1 MSIRNAVLIV
11 AGGQGLRARTD
22 VHSNPKQYVQVLGKA
37 VIWHTIKLFLASSKT
52 DVILVVIADG
62 DENIYDQAILGIND
76 KRLMGAIQG
85 GESRQQSVL
94 AGLTAMSASNPDCV
108 LIHDAARPCL
118 TQQSLAKVYGSLSTH
133 KAVLVG
139 TPVSDTLK
147 KTVAGSLETIDRTN
161 IWNAQTPQAFDFKF
175 IFEVHKKAV
184 LENITSFTDDCGL
197 AEWAGQNIIMIDGG
211 SGNFKITN
219 PEDFELAECILK
231 GRSIMLNDV
240 RVGTG
245 YDVHAFE
252 PGDSVILG
260 GVSIPH
266 NRKLKGH
273 SDADVALHAITDAVL
288 GALADGDIGTHFPPS
303 DPQWEGVSSDRFLI
317 DAVRRVHD
325 KDGKIRHIDLT
336 IVCEEPKIAIHRPAM
351 KKSIATICNLEED
364 RISVKATTS
373 ERLGFTGRR
382 EGIAALATVTLG
394 LPE

>member
-1 MSIRNAVLIV
+1 MRNAVLIV

-22 VHSNPKQYVQVLGKA
+22 VHSNPKQYVQVLGNA

-52 DVILVVIADG
+52 DVILVVVADG
-62 DENIYDQAILGIND
+62 HENIYNQAVLGIND
-76 KRLMGAIQG
+76 KRLMAAIIG
-85 GESRQQSVL
+85 GNSRQQSVF
-94 AGLTAMSASNPDCV
+94 AGLTALSATNPDCV

-118 TQQSLAKVYGSLSTH
+118 AQRSLAEVYASLSTH

-139 TPVSDTLK
+139 TPVADTLK
-147 KTVAGSLETIDRTN
+147 KLGTGSLETIDRTN
-161 IWNAQTPQAFDFKF
+161 IWNAQTPQAFDFNL
-175 IFEVHKKAV
+175 IFDVHRKAV
-184 LENITSFTDDCGL
+184 LENNTSFTDDCGL
-197 AEWAGQNIIMIDGG
+197 AEWAGQNITMIDGG
-211 SGNFKITN
+211 TGNFKITN
-219 PEDFELAECILK
+219 PDDFELAECILK
-231 GRSIMLNDV
+231 GRSIMLNDT

-252 PGDSVILG
+252 PGDLVILG

-266 NRKLKGH
+266 NKKLKGH
-273 SDADVALHAITDAVL
+273 SDADVALHAITDAML

-303 DPQWEGVSSDRFLI
+303 DPQWKGVSSDRFLI
-317 DAVRRVHD
+317 DAVRRVQD
-325 KDGKIRHIDLT
+325 KGGKIRHIDLT
-336 IVCEEPKIAIHRPAM
+336 IVCEEPKIGAHRPAM

-394 LPE
+394 LPEEI